1 MHTPYKKRNGIY
13 RAITWRNKSMGNPID
28 DEKEN
33 QHNQAKE
40 RKEEKTIIEIYM
52 VGKKESMIHD

>member
-1 MHTPYKKRNGIY
+1 
-13 RAITWRNKSMGNPID
+13 MGNPID